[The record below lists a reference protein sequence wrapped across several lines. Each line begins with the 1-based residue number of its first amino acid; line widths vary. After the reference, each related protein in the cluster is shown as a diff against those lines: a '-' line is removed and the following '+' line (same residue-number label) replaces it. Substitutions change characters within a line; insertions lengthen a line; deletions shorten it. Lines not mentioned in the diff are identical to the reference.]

1 MMDKLLQVTGLNKKF
16 ATPRGDVQAVNDVT
30 FNVGFGE
37 TVALVGESGC
47 GKSTVAM
54 NLIQLQKPDGG
65 RVVFDGVDFSDA
77 DSDTVNKLRQRIG
90 FVFQNPY
97 SSLNPKMRV
106 VDIVG
111 EPLRT
116 VVGLRGA
123 ALKNRVIGYLQ
134 DVGLGPE
141 HMTRFPHQFSGGQR
155 QRIAIARAL
164 AVEPKLMILDEPTA
178 ALDVSVQAQ
187 VLNLLVEIQQL
198 RNVSYLFISH
208 DLAVVEH
215 IADKVLVMYLG
226 RIVEAGPVSRVMA
239 DPKHPYTRALLD
251 SVPVPD
257 PAQRH
262 RLTVLSGEIPSPLD
276 PPPGCP
282 FAPRCQN
289 AKDICKSVLPE
300 LMADKNDTDWL
311 GACHNPIQTAKSND
325 G

>member
-1 MMDKLLQVTGLNKKF
+1 MDQVMQVADLRKSFT
-16 ATPRGDVQAVNDVT
+16 TPRGVVRAVDGVS
-30 FNVGFGE
+30 FDIGPGE

-54 NLIQLQKPDGG
+54 SLIRLLEPDSGT
-65 RVVFDGVDFSDA
+65 VIFDGMDFSDA
-77 DSDTVNKLRQRIG
+77 DRTAINKLRQRIG

-116 VVGLRGA
+116 AAGLRGA
-123 ALKNRVIGYLQ
+123 ALTERVTEYLR

-141 HMTRFPHQFSGGQR
+141 HLKRYPHEFSGGQR

-164 AVEPKLMILDEPTA
+164 ALEPKLMILDEPTA
-178 ALDVSVQAQ
+178 ALDVSVQARI
-187 VLNLLVEIQQL
+187 LNLLGEIQ
-198 RNVSYLFISH
+198 RRRHVSYLFISH

-226 RIVEAGPVSRVMA
+226 RIVEAGAADQVMA
-239 DPKHPYTRALLD
+239 APRHPYTRALLD
-251 SVPVPD
+251 SVPIPD
-257 PAQRH
+257 PTQRD
-262 RLTVLSGEIPSPLD
+262 RLIVLSGEVPSPLN

-282 FAPRCQN
+282 FAPRCNRALDQ
-289 AKDICKSVLPE
+289 CTSVLPE
-300 LMADKNDTDWL
+300 LIADDGGRL
-311 GACHNPIQTAKSND
+311 SACHNPINSI
-325 G
+325 

>member
-1 MMDKLLQVTGLNKKF
+1 MDKILQVSGLQKSF
-16 ATPRGDVQAVNDVT
+16 TTPRGIVRAVNDVT
-30 FNVGFGE
+30 FDVGVGE

-54 NLIQLQKPDGG
+54 NLVRLQEPDAGSI
-65 RVVFDGVDFSDA
+65 RFDDVDFSDA
-77 DSDTVNKLRQRIG
+77 GDKKINELRQKIG

-97 SSLNPKMRV
+97 SSLNPKMRI

-116 VVGLRGA
+116 AFNMSGAELTSRVTEHLR
-123 ALKNRVIGYLQ
+123 

-141 HMTRFPHQFSGGQR
+141 HLKRYPHEFSGGQR

-164 AVEPKLMILDEPTA
+164 ALEPKLMILDEPTA

-187 VLNLLVEIQQL
+187 ILNLLGEIQ
-198 RNVSYLFISH
+198 RHRKVSYLFISH

-215 IADKVLVMYLG
+215 IADKVMVMYLG
-226 RIVEAGPVSRVMA
+226 RIIEAGPSHSVMA

-251 SVPVPD
+251 SVPIPD
-257 PAQRH
+257 PTQRN
-262 RLTVLSGEIPSPLD
+262 RISVLSGEVPSPIN

-282 FAPRCQN
+282 FAPRCKNVQATCTDAVPDLVATAEN
-289 AKDICKSVLPE
+289 A
-300 LMADKNDTDWL
+300 DWFR
-311 GACHNPIQTAKSND
+311 ACHNPIK
-325 G
+325 

>member
-1 MMDKLLQVTGLNKKF
+1 MMEQIMRVTDLRKSFTTSQGIVRAVDGVSF
-16 ATPRGDVQAVNDVT
+16 DVNA
-30 FNVGFGE
+30 GE

-54 NLIQLQKPDGG
+54 SLIRLLEPDSGT
-65 RVVFDGVDFSDA
+65 VVFNGTDLSDA
-77 DSDTVNKLRQRIG
+77 GRDSINQIRKNIG

-116 VVGLRGA
+116 VTGLRGQ
-123 ALKNRVIGYLQ
+123 ALSDRVNEHLS

-141 HMTRFPHQFSGGQR
+141 HLKRFPHEFSGGQR

-164 AVEPKLMILDEPTA
+164 ALEPKLMVLDEPTA

-187 VLNLLVEIQQL
+187 ILNLLGEIQRR

-226 RIVEAGPVSRVMA
+226 RIVEAGSASRVLET
-239 DPKHPYTRALLD
+239 PHHPYTRALLD

-257 PAQRH
+257 PTRRGQMA
-262 RLTVLSGEIPSPLD
+262 VLAGEVPSPLN

-282 FAPRCQN
+282 FSPRCTR
-289 AKDICKSVLPE
+289 ALDICTATLPE
-300 LMADKNDTDWL
+300 LAAATDDI
-311 GACHNPIQTAKSND
+311 GRFSACHNPIQSEATT
-325 G
+325 

>member
-1 MMDKLLQVTGLNKKF
+1 MEQLMRVTDLRKSF
-16 ATPRGDVQAVNDVT
+16 TTSRGVVRAVDGVSFEVNA
-30 FNVGFGE
+30 GE

-47 GKSTVAM
+47 GKSTVALS
-54 NLIQLQKPDGG
+54 LIRLLEPDSGTVIFNG
-65 RVVFDGVDFSDA
+65 NDLSDA
-77 DSDTVNKLRQRIG
+77 GRNSINELRKNIG

-116 VVGLRGA
+116 SAGLRGQ
-123 ALKNRVIGYLQ
+123 ALVDRVSEHLS

-141 HMTRFPHQFSGGQR
+141 HLKRYPHEFSGGQR

-164 AVEPKLMILDEPTA
+164 ALEPTLMVLDEPTA

-187 VLNLLVEIQQL
+187 ILNLLGEIQDR

-215 IADKVLVMYLG
+215 IADKILVMYLG
-226 RIVEAGPVSRVMA
+226 RIVEAGPARQVLEA
-239 DPKHPYTRALLD
+239 PKHPYTRALLD

-257 PAQRH
+257 PTRRDQ
-262 RLTVLSGEIPSPLD
+262 LVVLSGEVPSPLN

-282 FAPRCQN
+282 FNPRCKH
-289 AKDICKSVLPE
+289 ALDMCTTTVPE
-300 LMADKNDTDWL
+300 LNPTADED
-311 GACHNPIQTAKSND
+311 GRFSACHNPILAETTT
-325 G
+325 

>member
-1 MMDKLLQVTGLNKKF
+1 MMDQVMQVAGLRKSF
-16 ATPRGDVQAVNDVT
+16 TTPRGIVRAVDGVS
-30 FNVGFGE
+30 FDIGSGE

-54 NLIQLQKPDGG
+54 CLLRLLEPDAGTVIFDGG
-65 RVVFDGVDFSDA
+65 DFSNAGHDGI
-77 DSDTVNKLRQRIG
+77 NELRPRIG

-97 SSLNPKMRV
+97 SSLNPRMRV

-116 VVGLRGA
+116 AAGLRGA
-123 ALKNRVIGYLQ
+123 VLAGRVTEYLR

-141 HMTRFPHQFSGGQR
+141 HLKRFPHEFSGGQR

-164 AVEPKLMILDEPTA
+164 AMEPKLMILDEPTA

-187 VLNLLVEIQQL
+187 ILNLLGEIQQH

-226 RIVEAGPVSRVMA
+226 RIVEAGAADRVMA
-239 DPKHPYTRALLD
+239 DPRHPYTRALLD

-257 PAQRH
+257 PTQRH
-262 RLTVLSGEIPSPLD
+262 RMAVLSGEVPSPLN

-282 FAPRCQN
+282 FAPRCKN
-289 AKDICKSVLPE
+289 ALDVCTTVLPE
-300 LMADKNDTDWL
+300 LAPGTGDGDGWL
-311 GACHNPIQTAKSND
+311 SACHNPVRSEATT
-325 G
+325 

>member
-1 MMDKLLQVTGLNKKF
+1 MEQLMRVTDLRKSF
-16 ATPRGDVQAVNDVT
+16 TTSRGIVRAVDGVSFEVNS
-30 FNVGFGE
+30 GE

-47 GKSTVAM
+47 GKSTVALS
-54 NLIQLQKPDGG
+54 LIRLLDPDSGTVIFNG
-65 RVVFDGVDFSDA
+65 NDLSDA
-77 DSDTVNKLRQRIG
+77 GRNSINELRKNIG

-116 VVGLRGA
+116 SAGLRGQ
-123 ALKNRVIGYLQ
+123 ALADRVSEHLA

-141 HMTRFPHQFSGGQR
+141 HLKRYPHEFSGGQR

-164 AVEPKLMILDEPTA
+164 ALEPTLMVLDEPTA

-187 VLNLLVEIQQL
+187 ILNLLGEIQDR

-215 IADKVLVMYLG
+215 IADKILVMYLG
-226 RIVEAGPVSRVMA
+226 RIVEAGPARQVLEA
-239 DPKHPYTRALLD
+239 PKHPYTRALLD

-257 PAQRH
+257 PTRRDQ
-262 RLTVLSGEIPSPLD
+262 LVVLSGEVPSPLN

-282 FAPRCQN
+282 FNPRCKH
-289 AKDICKSVLPE
+289 ALDMCTTTVPE
-300 LMADKNDTDWL
+300 LNPSADEDNRFS
-311 GACHNPIQTAKSND
+311 ACHNPILSETTT
-325 G
+325 

>member
-1 MMDKLLQVTGLNKKF
+1 MQVAGLRKSF
-16 ATPRGDVQAVNDVT
+16 TTPRGVVRAVDGVS
-30 FNVGFGE
+30 FDIGPGE

-54 NLIQLQKPDGG
+54 SLIRLLEPDSGT
-65 RVVFDGVDFSDA
+65 VIFDGMDFSDA
-77 DSDTVNKLRQRIG
+77 DSTAINRLRQRIG

-116 VVGLRGA
+116 AAGLRGA
-123 ALKNRVIGYLQ
+123 ALTERVAEYLR

-141 HMTRFPHQFSGGQR
+141 HLKRYPHEFSGGQR

-164 AVEPKLMILDEPTA
+164 ALEPKLMILDEPTA

-187 VLNLLVEIQQL
+187 ILNLLGEIQ
-198 RNVSYLFISH
+198 RRRHVSYLFISH

-226 RIVEAGPVSRVMA
+226 RIVEAGAADQVMA
-239 DPKHPYTRALLD
+239 APRHPYTRALLD
-251 SVPVPD
+251 SVPIPD
-257 PAQRH
+257 PTQRD
-262 RLTVLSGEIPSPLD
+262 RLIVLSGEVPSPLN

-282 FAPRCQN
+282 FAPRCNRALDQ
-289 AKDICKSVLPE
+289 CTSVLPE
-300 LMADKNDTDWL
+300 LIADDGGRL
-311 GACHNPIQTAKSND
+311 SACHNPINSI
-325 G
+325 

>member
-1 MMDKLLQVTGLNKKF
+1 MDQVMQLTGLRKSF
-16 ATPRGDVQAVNDVT
+16 TTPRGIVRAVDGVSFDVGA
-30 FNVGFGE
+30 GE

-47 GKSTVAM
+47 GKSTVALC
-54 NLIQLQKPDGG
+54 LIRLLEPDAGM
-65 RVVFDGVDFSDA
+65 VIFDGADFSNA
-77 DSDTVNKLRQRIG
+77 GRKGINELRQRIG

-116 VVGLRGA
+116 AAGLRGA
-123 ALKNRVIGYLQ
+123 ALAERVTEYLR

-141 HMTRFPHQFSGGQR
+141 HLKRFPHEFSGGQR

-164 AVEPKLMILDEPTA
+164 ALEPKLMILDEPTA

-187 VLNLLVEIQQL
+187 ILNLLRKIQRR

-226 RIVEAGPVSRVMA
+226 RIVESGAAHRVLA
-239 DPKHPYTRALLD
+239 EPRHPYTRALID

-257 PAQRH
+257 PAQRG
-262 RLTVLSGEIPSPLD
+262 RMAVLFGEVPSPLN

-282 FAPRCQN
+282 FAPRCKN
-289 AKDICKSVLPE
+289 ALDVCTTVRPDLAAGP
-300 LMADKNDTDWL
+300 DGGGWL
-311 GACHNPIQTAKSND
+311 SACHNPIQPDEPDDT
-325 G
+325 

>member
-1 MMDKLLQVTGLNKKF
+1 MDQVMQVAGLRKSF
-16 ATPRGDVQAVNDVT
+16 TTPRGIIRAVDGVS
-30 FNVGFGE
+30 FDIGSGE

-54 NLIQLQKPDGG
+54 CLLRLLEPDAGTVIFDGG
-65 RVVFDGVDFSDA
+65 DFSNA
-77 DSDTVNKLRQRIG
+77 PHNGSYELRPRIG

-97 SSLNPKMRV
+97 SSLDPRMRV

-116 VVGLRGA
+116 AAGLRGA
-123 ALKNRVIGYLQ
+123 VLAGRVTEYLR

-141 HMTRFPHQFSGGQR
+141 HLKRFPHEFSGGQR

-164 AVEPKLMILDEPTA
+164 AMEPKLMVLDEPTA

-187 VLNLLVEIQQL
+187 ILNLLGEIQQH

-226 RIVEAGPVSRVMA
+226 RIVEAGAADRVMA
-239 DPKHPYTRALLD
+239 DPRHPYTRALLD

-262 RLTVLSGEIPSPLD
+262 RMAVLSGEVPSPLN

-282 FAPRCQN
+282 FAPRCKN
-289 AKDICKSVLPE
+289 ALDVCTTVLPE
-300 LMADKNDTDWL
+300 LATGTGDGDGWL
-311 GACHNPIQTAKSND
+311 SACHNPVQSEATT
-325 G
+325 